1 MLLKEIR
8 ETFISFFGSRGHEV
22 VNSSP
27 LVPDND
33 PTLMFT
39 NSGMVQFKNVFT
51 GIDSRTYNKAV
62 TSQKCVRAGGKHN
75 DLDNVGY
82 TARHHT
88 FFEMLGN
95 FSFGDYFKE
104 DAISFSWNLLTK
116 EFGLPKE
123 KLLVTVYHEDLD
135 AAKLWKKIAGLS
147 DEKIIPISTSDNFW
161 SMGSLGPCG
170 PCSEIFFDHGPSIKG
185 GPPGSSDEDGD
196 RFIEIWNLVFMQ
208 FEQVSENE
216 RIDLPRPSI
225 DTGMGLER
233 IAAVLQGEHDNYD
246 TDLFKKLIRTSAEF
260 SKTENKDLINVH
272 HRVIADHLRSS
283 AFLIADGV
291 MPSNEGRGYVLRRIM
306 RRAMRHCHLLGCDE
320 PHLYKLVP
328 SLISLMGDAFPE
340 LIETKELIEKSL
352 KLEETRFKQTLERGL
367 RLLNE
372 EITSL
377 SKGDYFSGNTAFKLY
392 DTYGFPLDL
401 TQDVLRE
408 QGILV
413 DTKAF
418 DVEMQAQ
425 KEKARLAW
433 VGSGDKSEDK
443 LWTELRAT
451 LPPTEFLGYHKHEV
465 EALLTNIIFE
475 NQQSK
480 SLSRNQTGF
489 VIFNQTCF
497 YGEAGGQVGDIGK
510 IIGENGEGDV
520 TDTKRVGSI
529 FIHLVTIKKGSITV
543 GEKIEQTV
551 DEIFRQRVRRNHSS
565 THLVHESLR
574 QLLGSHV
581 SQKGSLN
588 NSERLRF
595 DFSHDMPV
603 TTDQIFL
610 IEQLANR
617 YVRINSAV
625 VTETMPLEEAKKT
638 GARALFG
645 EKYSEDVRVVKLG
658 LDDGKYF
665 SVELCGGLHVRS
677 TGEIGLVK
685 ILGDTASSSG
695 VRRIEAV
702 TGNRAIQ
709 FIEDIQKV
717 NLKSSELLNISPS
730 KLFNRIEGI
739 LSEKKVLEEK
749 IKKLS
754 EDLFSQNIA
763 NSSDKSNKLTP
774 DISFLGKIVNQVEM
788 KELRG
793 FIDNIKSKE
802 ESIIVVFVSKF
813 KDKVAI
819 AVGVSNIISELV
831 SAVEIVR
838 LLSEKT
844 GGKGGG
850 GRLDFAQ
857 GGGTKPEESENAIS
871 FIETYLK
878 KKLSN

>member
-51 GIDSRTYNKAV
+51 GIDSRTYDKAV

-104 DAISFSWNLLTK
+104 DAISFSWDLLTK

-123 KLLVTVYHEDLD
+123 KLLVTVYHEDED
-135 AAKLWKKIAGLS
+135 AADLWKKISGLN
-147 DEKIIPISTSDNFW
+147 DEKIIKISTSDNFW

-185 GPPGSSDEDGD
+185 GPPGSPNEDGD

-246 TDLFKKLIRTSAEF
+246 TDLFKKLIRSSAEF
-260 SKTENKDLINVH
+260 SNTENKDSINVH

-306 RRAMRHCHLLGCDE
+306 RRAMRHSHLLGCDE

-328 SLISLMGDAFPE
+328 SLIGLMGDAFPE

-367 RLLNE
+367 RLLSE
-372 EITSL
+372 DTISL
-377 SKGDYFSGNTAFKLY
+377 SKGDYFSGKTAFKLY

-408 QGILV
+408 EGILV

-418 DVEMQAQ
+418 DIEMQAQ

-443 LWTELRAT
+443 LWTELRTT
-451 LPPTEFLGYHKHEV
+451 LAPTEFLGYNKHEV
-465 EALLTNIIFE
+465 EGLLTNIIFE
-475 NQQSK
+475 NHQSK
-480 SLSRNQTGF
+480 SLSKNQTGF

-520 TDTKRVGSI
+520 TDTKRIGSI

-551 DEIFRQRVRRNHSS
+551 DKIFRQRVRRNHSS

-617 YVRINSAV
+617 YVRLNSAV

-658 LDDGKYF
+658 LEDEKYF
-665 SVELCGGLHVRS
+665 SIELCGGLHVRS
-677 TGEIGLVK
+677 TGEIGLIK

-717 NLKSSELLNISPS
+717 NLNSSELLNISPS
-730 KLFNRIEGI
+730 KLFDRIEGI

-754 EDLFSQNIA
+754 EDLFYQNIA
-763 NSSDKSNKLTP
+763 NSSDKLNKLTP
-774 DISFLGKIVNQVEM
+774 DISFLGKIVNEVEM

-871 FIETYLK
+871 FIENYLK